1 MYTGSLTTAPACSQ
15 LVRIM
20 SELPRLAATVPPPS
34 AQQLV
39 PPATISS
46 AASARARSPPSLS
59 RLPSGGSPWWPGS
72 PARLSSSRTGL
83 DQGGPVLGVESGGF
97 GRQAELRQVMAEYE
111 QLATSFDFVADS
123 QPVPMS
129 SGGSKLEQLDVLQA
143 RLATLSGTAGPG
155 WAAAAA
161 ASSPEHTSSHS
172 RARLDSYTA
181 DRAAARHQ
189 ALPAGS
195 PPHLYDGYGGG
206 GGGGHPTSWPANSS
220 RRRSASGSPR
230 HGERQQQQQ
239 QQQQLHRPEHRPT
252 ASPHTAAVSR
262 FASLGAAHRTRPAY
276 GESRHGSSA
285 RGPGGG
291 QGWIAAAALEEDPD
305 YGCDDDDGYADGRSV
320 SDDGWSEHQPKA
332 VSQRQPPPEQSGQR
346 RSAERAFSGLEADL
360 AAARQSLDRHHSNL
374 QVLTPPIPTHPLPC
388 RRALE
393 LSSTWQAAALARPL
407 SDQCV
412 AGTHRAASN
421 TIGHLNPTSQL
432 RLSQQQPT
440 RSPSGHWCW
449 VEGSLRAAPALRG
462 EGR

>member
-1 MYTGSLTTAPACSQ
+1 
-15 LVRIM
+15 M

-195 PPHLYDGYGGG
+195 PPRLYDGYGGG

-230 HGERQQQQQ
+230 HGERQQQQ

-320 SDDGWSEHQPKA
+320 SDDGWSEHQPRA

-374 QVLTPPIPTHPLPC
+374 QVLTPPPPPPPLPC